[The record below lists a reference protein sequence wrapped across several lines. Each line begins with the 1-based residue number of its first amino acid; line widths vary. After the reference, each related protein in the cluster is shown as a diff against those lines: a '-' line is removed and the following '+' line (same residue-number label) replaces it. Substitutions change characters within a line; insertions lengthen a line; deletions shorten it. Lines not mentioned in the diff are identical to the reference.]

1 MASDHYRRI
10 YAVVHKIP
18 RGRVASYGQIA
29 ELAGMPRHA
38 RQVGYALHHLPDDAG
53 VPWQRV
59 LNASGEVAKRAYP
72 EDARWQRDL
81 LEDEG
86 VEFDVR
92 GRVLPRFFWKPRGR
106 RRRPD
111 YLVRTVAFI
120 GPRATLISNHDQR
133 NIHRKDAKTQST
145 P

>member
-1 MASDHYRRI
+1 MASDHYARI
-10 YAVVHKIP
+10 YAVVRRIP

-29 ELAGMPRHA
+29 ELAGIPRHA
-38 RQVGYALHHLPDDAG
+38 RQVGYALHHLDG
-53 VPWQRV
+53 ESTVPWQRV

-92 GRVLPRFFWKPRGR
+92 GRVLPRFFWKPRGKR
-106 RRRPD
+106 RQAD
-111 YLVRTVAFI
+111 
-120 GPRATLISNHDQR
+120 
-133 NIHRKDAKTQST
+133 
-145 P
+145 

>member
-1 MASDHYRRI
+1 MASDHSERI
-10 YAVVHKIP
+10 YAVVKRIP

-29 ELAGMPRHA
+29 ALAGIPRHA
-38 RQVGYALHHLPDDAG
+38 RQVGYALHHLPDDSG

-59 LNASGEVAKRAYP
+59 LNAAGEVAKRAYP

-86 VEFDVR
+86 VEFDAH

-106 RRRPD
+106 TRQVD
-111 YLVRTVAFI
+111 
-120 GPRATLISNHDQR
+120 
-133 NIHRKDAKTQST
+133 
-145 P
+145 

>member
-1 MASDHYRRI
+1 MVSDHYARI
-10 YAVVHKIP
+10 YAVVQRIP

-29 ELAGMPRHA
+29 ELAGIPRHA
-38 RQVGYALHHLPDDAG
+38 RQVGYALHHLPDDSG

-72 EDARWQRDL
+72 DDARWQRDL

-92 GRVLPRFFWKPRGR
+92 GRALPRFSGNRAGR
-106 RRRPD
+106 AVVRTSSSRRP
-111 YLVRTVAFI
+111 
-120 GPRATLISNHDQR
+120 G
-133 NIHRKDAKTQST
+133 
-145 P
+145 

>member
-1 MASDHYRRI
+1 MPSDHYKRI
-10 YAVVHKIP
+10 YAVVRRIP
-18 RGRVASYGQIA
+18 RGRVATYGQIA
-29 ELAGMPRHA
+29 DLAGIPRHA
-38 RQVGYALHHLPDDAG
+38 RQVGYALHHLPDDSG

-92 GRVLPRFFWKPRGR
+92 GRVLRRFFWKPRGR
-106 RRRPD
+106 SRQPD
-111 YLVRTVAFI
+111 
-120 GPRATLISNHDQR
+120 
-133 NIHRKDAKTQST
+133 
-145 P
+145 

>member
-1 MASDHYRRI
+1 MPSDHYARI
-10 YAVVHKIP
+10 YAVVRRIP

-29 ELAGMPRHA
+29 ELAGIPRHA
-38 RQVGYALHHLPDDAG
+38 RQVGYALHHLPGDSG

-92 GRVLPRFFWKPRGR
+92 GRALRRFFWKPRGM

-111 YLVRTVAFI
+111 
-120 GPRATLISNHDQR
+120 
-133 NIHRKDAKTQST
+133 
-145 P
+145 

>member
-1 MASDHYRRI
+1 MASEHYTRI
-10 YAVVHKIP
+10 SAVVRRIP

-29 ELAGMPRHA
+29 ELAGIPRHA
-38 RQVGYALHHLPDDAG
+38 RQVGYALHHLDAESS

-81 LEDEG
+81 LEEEG

-92 GRVLPRFFWKPRGR
+92 GRVLPRFFWKPRGKR
-106 RRRPD
+106 RAAD
-111 YLVRTVAFI
+111 
-120 GPRATLISNHDQR
+120 
-133 NIHRKDAKTQST
+133 
-145 P
+145 

>member
-1 MASDHYRRI
+1 MASDNYRRI
-10 YAVVHKIP
+10 YSVVRKIP

-29 ELAGMPRHA
+29 ALAGIPRHA
-38 RQVGYALHHLPDDAG
+38 RQVGYALHHLPDDAD

-81 LEDEG
+81 LEEEG

-106 RRRPD
+106 
-111 YLVRTVAFI
+111 
-120 GPRATLISNHDQR
+120 PRSAD
-133 NIHRKDAKTQST
+133 
-145 P
+145 